1 MGRHLSLRKTH
12 ENDPI
17 RLRHMLEW
25 ARIINRVAAG
35 ETRRSFV
42 GNQIMQLAMARSLQI
57 IGEAA
62 TNVTAESRRGF
73 VTIPW
78 ADIIGMRNR
87 LVHVYYAIDMDVI
100 WKTVTDYIPPL
111 IADLESVLEQ
121 DDRLLND

>member
-25 ARIINRVAAG
+25 ARVTERISAG
-35 ETRRSFV
+35 ATRRSFDS
-42 GNQIMQLAMARSLQI
+42 NRMLQLAMARSLQI

-73 VTIPW
+73 VMIPW

-111 IADLESVLEQ
+111 VADLESVLEQ
-121 DDRLLND
+121 DDKLLND